1 MLKLAKFGFSLF
13 GINTYVVY
21 DEQAGKAAVIDPGMI
36 EEREEQALTG
46 FIEKHNLTVT
56 HIINTHLHVDH
67 AIGISF
73 AKEKFKAPLFAH
85 KDDEFLG
92 AQLPEQLQ
100 MFGISREA
108 EEVSIDSYLEDG
120 EEIKIGEGTL
130 KVILVPGHSPGSI
143 ALYCAESKFVITGDA
158 LFAGSIGRA
167 DLPGGNGPQLI
178 NSIKEK
184 LLALPDDTMV
194 FPGHGPATTIGAE
207 RRANP
212 FL

>member
-158 LFAGSIGRA
+158 LFAGSIGRT